1 MTAQQAVTFDNYR
14 SLLPVPT
21 SPQLLV
27 CSSQEKG
34 RGILKSCGPRQK
46 KGDGD
51 GQRAKVLLAVA
62 IFLVALAARDHAND
76 DLDDYKFRIDRS
88 WWSSVTVGQTQSWGD
103 PVLGAR
109 FRPNLNKGSFVSLK
123 GDAGGFGAGS
133 QLTWQVYTGV
143 GKQSKDIYSLL
154 LGYRYMDVD

>member
-1 MTAQQAVTFDNYR
+1 LQLSRKRARNPEILR
-14 SLLPVPT
+14 STPK
-21 SPQLLV
+21 
-27 CSSQEKG
+27 KG
-34 RGILKSCGPRQK
+34 RWRWAESES
-46 KGDGD
+46 
-51 GQRAKVLLAVA
+51 LLAVA

-154 LGYRYMDVD
+154 LGYRYTDVDYRNAGFLYDTHMSGLLMGFVIRVK